1 LDICDEHLA
10 ITSWFYV
17 KKHDMTDKI
26 FQWLAPFG
34 DPGPGCPLPH
44 TDASMVGVLE
54 PSMWQNIHQ
63 QAQNKEKMQQKKQ

>member
-1 LDICDEHLA
+1 
-10 ITSWFYV
+10 
-17 KKHDMTDKI
+17 MTDKI

-54 PSMWQNIHQ
+54 PSLWQNIHQ